1 MTSHAA
7 STAASTAA
15 RRSVRLLSYSH
26 AAVDFYQGAV
36 AALVP
41 FLVLERGYGYAA
53 AAGVVLASSLASSV
67 VQPLF
72 GVLGDRWRMRWLIP
86 VSIAIAGAG
95 IAAVAV
101 SEALWVTV
109 LVAAVSG
116 IGVAAYHPAAAGRA
130 RQISGN
136 DHVVMS
142 WFSLGGNLGFAVA
155 PLAVA
160 ATVGVLGL
168 RASPLLAV
176 PAVTGIVA
184 AVWAGRVH
192 AAQDA
197 PGGAPGTSG
206 ASGAAAPRE
215 DWGSFLRTTAAIMCR
230 SVVFVGIGS
239 FIVLFMHEYRGVG
252 DALASASLFV
262 FYLGGAVG
270 TALGGHLARR
280 WPRTTV
286 LRASYLVATP
296 VGAGMLLIPGPVA
309 WIFIALT
316 SVVLYVPFS
325 LHVTLG
331 QDYLP
336 RHPGTAS
343 GVTLGLAVSVGG
355 VASPVIGAAAD
366 TVGLEVALL
375 PLIALPLLAAAVLTG
390 VRDPSRE
397 HGQGENQE
405 EHQVRR
411 PVDRRDQAAGE
422 ARH

>member
-1 MTSHAA
+1 MPPHAA
-7 STAASTAA
+7 STAASPAA

-26 AAVDFYQGAV
+26 ATVDFYQGAV

-86 VSIAIAGAG
+86 ASIAVAGAG

-116 IGVAAYHPAAAGRA
+116 VGVAAYHPAVAGRA

-155 PLAVA
+155 PVVVA

-197 PGGAPGTSG
+197 PGGASGTAG
-206 ASGAAAPRE
+206 ASALPE
-215 DWGSFLRTTAAIMCR
+215 DWGSFLRTTVAIMCR

-296 VGAGMLLIPGPVA
+296 VVAGMLLIPGPVA

-397 HGQGENQE
+397 HRQGEDQE

-411 PVDRRDQAAGE
+411 PVDRRDPAAGE

>member
-1 MTSHAA
+1 MTPHAA
-7 STAASTAA
+7 STAASPAA

-26 AAVDFYQGAV
+26 ATVDFYQGAV
-36 AALVP
+36 AALVS

-86 VSIAIAGAG
+86 VSIAVAGAG

-116 IGVAAYHPAAAGRA
+116 VGVAAYHPAAAGRA

-155 PLAVA
+155 PVVVA

-197 PGGAPGTSG
+197 PAG
-206 ASGAAAPRE
+206 ASGTAGASALPE
-215 DWGSFLRTTAAIMCR
+215 DWGSFLRTTVAIMCR

-280 WPRTTV
+280 WPRTMV
-286 LRASYLVATP
+286 LRASYLVATS
-296 VGAGMLLIPGPVA
+296 VIAGMLLIPGPVA

-397 HGQGENQE
+397 HRQGEDQE

-411 PVDRRDQAAGE
+411 PVDRRDPAAGE

>member
-1 MTSHAA
+1 MTPHAA
-7 STAASTAA
+7 STAASPAA

-26 AAVDFYQGAV
+26 ATVDFYQGAV
-36 AALVP
+36 AALVS

-86 VSIAIAGAG
+86 ASIAVAGAG

-116 IGVAAYHPAAAGRA
+116 VGVAAYHPAAAGRA

-155 PLAVA
+155 PVVVA

-197 PGGAPGTSG
+197 PAG
-206 ASGAAAPRE
+206 ASGTAGASALPE
-215 DWGSFLRTTAAIMCR
+215 DWGSFLRTTVAIMCR

-280 WPRTTV
+280 WPRTMV
-286 LRASYLVATP
+286 LRASYLVATS
-296 VGAGMLLIPGPVA
+296 VIAGMLLIPGPVA

-397 HGQGENQE
+397 HGLGEDQE

-411 PVDRRDQAAGE
+411 PVDRRDPAAGE